1 MALGTFETPLLVG
14 VIPELQGGGLGGRCR
29 SGAHLGSGSRGAST
43 HVYQIVVRRPRAN
56 AVFPRSILRWAPC
69 QRLCIHSLARTF
81 WKGWVGAHSHFVD
94 EGKIQELASG
104 GPHPWRPLSFLPGSG
119 TWGWTISR

>member
-1 MALGTFETPLLVG
+1 M
-14 VIPELQGGGLGGRCR
+14 
-29 SGAHLGSGSRGAST
+29 
-43 HVYQIVVRRPRAN
+43 N
-56 AVFPRSILRWAPC
+56 AVFPLSILRWASC

-94 EGKIQELASG
+94 EGEIQELASG

-119 TWGWTISR
+119 TWGWTISRRELGWPPAASRDLTSSLHPFALQYRGTGVGGGAVSSPKGNLAGKGQR